1 MTGLFCCLLLAVS
14 ACGQRGPLY
23 LPAKDADSAAT
34 EQAAGAG
41 EKSAD
46 EQADDEKDEEI
57 EKTP

>member
-1 MTGLFCCLLLAVS
+1 MTGLLCCLLLVVS

-23 LPAKDADSAAT
+23 LPAKDADSVSA
-34 EQAAGAG
+34 EQAAGSS

-46 EQADDEKDEEI
+46 EQVEDEKDEEI